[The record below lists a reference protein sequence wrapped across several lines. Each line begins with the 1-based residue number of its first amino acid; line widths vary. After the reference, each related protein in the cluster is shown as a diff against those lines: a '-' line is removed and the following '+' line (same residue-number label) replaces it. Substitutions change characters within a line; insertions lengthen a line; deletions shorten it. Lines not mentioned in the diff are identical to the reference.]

1 MDERRVLTVA
11 DEEKRRGRKRRAKRG
26 LIAGY
31 VHELSARHGAAGAER
46 EQRQVAIANVR
57 SG

>member
-1 MDERRVLTVA
+1 MDERRVLAVA
-11 DEEKRRGRKRRAKRG
+11 DEEKTRGRKRRAKRG

-31 VHELSARHGAAGAER
+31 VHELSARHGTAAGEAER
-46 EQRQVAIANVR
+46 REVAIVDAR

>member
-1 MDERRVLTVA
+1 MDQRRTQTAA
-11 DEEKRRGRKRRAKRG
+11 DAARSHRRKRRAKRG

-31 VHELSARHGAAGAER
+31 VHELSARHGTAGRVAEPR
-46 EQRQVAIANVR
+46 EVAVVNAR